1 MSAGAEPVPRGFAM
15 PRPGPPAGEGPA
27 GGADPAGLEPL
38 APDDTVDLAAEEQA
52 LRISQLL
59 GRLDA
64 EFIGLA
70 PVKDRVREIAA
81 LLLIDRLRGRYGL
94 TSSRPSLHMCFTGS
108 PGTGKTTVATHM
120 GELLRELGYL
130 RKGQL
135 VSVTRDDLVGQYVGH
150 TAPKTKEV
158 LKRAMGGVLLID
170 EAYYLYR
177 PENERDYGQ
186 ESIEILLQFME
197 AHREDL
203 VVILAGYADRMDTFF
218 RSNPGMASRIAHHI
232 DFPDFTLDELLQ
244 IGEKMLERGQYRL
257 SPAAGE
263 AFAEYV
269 RLRMSQ
275 PRFANAR
282 SIRNAID
289 RLRLRQARRLV
300 AAGGVLARGD
310 LMEISAEDV
319 RASRVFRD
327 AARAGGARGGLA
339 GEAARAAP
347 SQPAHPGLS

>member
-1 MSAGAEPVPRGFAM
+1 MAADAAPAPRGFAM
-15 PRPGPPAGEGPA
+15 ARPGQSAPAAGPEEHA
-27 GGADPAGLEPL
+27 EAPAPL
-38 APDDTVDLAAEEQA
+38 APDAKVDLDSQEQA
-52 LRISQLL
+52 LRIAALL
-59 GRLDA
+59 ARLDA

-81 LLLIDRLRGRYGL
+81 LLLVDRLRQGFGL
-94 TSSRPSLHMCFTGS
+94 ASSRPSLHMCFTGS
-108 PGTGKTTVATHM
+108 PGTGKTTLATHM
-120 GELLRELGYL
+120 GELLKELGYL
-130 RKGQL
+130 RTGLL

-186 ESIEILLQFME
+186 EAIEILLQVME
-197 AHREDL
+197 AQREDL
-203 VVILAGYADRMDTFF
+203 VVILAGYADRMDVFF

-232 DFPDFTLDELLQ
+232 DFPDFTLAELLR
-244 IGEKMLERGQYRL
+244 IADTMLDREQYRMDDG
-257 SPAAGE
+257 ARE

-269 RLRMSQ
+269 RLRMAQ

-300 AAGGVLARGD
+300 AAGGELGRDD
-310 LMEISAEDV
+310 LMRISAADV
-319 RASRVFRD
+319 RASRVFR
-327 AARAGGARGGLA
+327 GGLA
-339 GEAARAAP
+339 PDRAR
-347 SQPAHPGLS
+347 PAE

>member
-1 MSAGAEPVPRGFAM
+1 MGTPAQPAARGFAM
-15 PRPGPPAGEGPA
+15 PRPGESAPPTEPEPA
-27 GGADPAGLEPL
+27 APEPAPL
-38 APDDTVDLAAEEQA
+38 APDAKVDLESQEQA
-52 LRISQLL
+52 LRIASLL
-59 GRLDA
+59 TRLDG

-81 LLLIDRLRGRYGL
+81 LLLVDRLRQAYGL
-94 TSSRPSLHMCFTGS
+94 ASSRPSLHMCFTGS
-108 PGTGKTTVATHM
+108 PGTGKTTLAARM
-120 GELLRELGYL
+120 GELLKELGYL
-130 RKGQL
+130 RTGQL
-135 VSVTRDDLVGQYVGH
+135 VSATRDDLVGQYVGH

-186 ESIEILLQFME
+186 EAIEILLQVME
-197 AHREDL
+197 AQRDDL
-203 VVILAGYADRMDTFF
+203 VVILAGYADRMDVFF

-232 DFPDFTLDELLQ
+232 DFPDFTLEELLR
-244 IGEKMLERGQYRL
+244 IAGTMLDAGQYRMDDG
-257 SPAAGE
+257 ARE

-269 RLRMSQ
+269 RLRMAQ

-300 AAGGVLARGD
+300 ATGGVIARDD
-310 LMEISAEDV
+310 LMEISAADV
-319 RASRVFRD
+319 RASRVFR
-327 AARAGGARGGLA
+327 GGL
-339 GEAARAAP
+339 GPAP
-347 SQPAHPGLS
+347 DSPRPRDDRTGP